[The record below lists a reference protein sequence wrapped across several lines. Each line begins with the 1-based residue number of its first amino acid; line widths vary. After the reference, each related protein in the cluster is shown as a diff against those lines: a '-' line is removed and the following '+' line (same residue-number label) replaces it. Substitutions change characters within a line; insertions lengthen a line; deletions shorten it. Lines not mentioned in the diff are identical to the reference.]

1 MKYLLAIAL
10 QLLIVSSAQAC
21 HHYAVW
27 KYPWPQPRCGLAARG
42 TDPDA
47 RIWYVEITKLP
58 PLDEREIGI
67 EKLKHLMGG
76 ENVGR

>member
-21 HHYAVW
+21 HYYAVW

-42 TDPDA
+42 TDPNA

-58 PLDEREIGI
+58 PTWTLDERDQAIDQLRQQMN
-67 EKLKHLMGG
+67 K
-76 ENVGR
+76 